1 MQTSTTSRPRRTRGE
16 HSLRILSLP
25 LALITAATAAGAAF
39 VADKTTSALLPALL
53 AGIGAVIIAALTAYS
68 ARRLTGLGAVASA
81 LDEIAKG
88 QRDHDTLYLSDS
100 LGPRA
105 RAFNT
110 LLTELTT
117 QSRAHIITRAADA
130 HSRPARADNELAS
143 AIDAL
148 WVGLL
153 IVDSAGRIRYANGA
167 AAIMLSSVRE
177 KLQNTEIASVLQDQA
192 VLSAILS
199 SAKGTTRVKTAVES
213 ASTAAEGTE
222 GVLRY
227 SVRAV
232 GSRDQSFAVVVIDDV
247 TQQRV
252 AERSRSSF
260 VAQATHELR
269 TPLTNMR
276 LCLDEL
282 LESESLEDAQK
293 AKYLNIVS
301 QESRR
306 LERMVGDMLSIS
318 EIEAGTLKLRVDDVR
333 LNQLFEELT
342 RDHTLQA
349 QDKNVRLAFKL
360 PPKLPVIQGDR
371 DKLVLCLSNLIA
383 NAIKYTPAGGE
394 VTVAVRTGQGPVA
407 VDITDTG
414 IGISPDEQ
422 ELVFER
428 FYRSKDQRVEKITG
442 TGLGLALARQV
453 ARLHG
458 GDITLSSQ
466 LNKGSTFTLIIPETV
481 PSSSSSPPATSK
493 AAA

>member
-1 MQTSTTSRPRRTRGE
+1 MHTSPPSRPRRTRGE
-16 HSLRILSLP
+16 HSLRTLSLP

-39 VADKTTSALLPALL
+39 IADKTTSALLPALV
-53 AGIGAVIIAALTAYS
+53 AGVGASLIAVLTAYT

-81 LDEIAKG
+81 LDEIATG
-88 QRDHDTLYLSDS
+88 QRDHDTLHLSDS

-110 LLTELTT
+110 LLTELNT
-117 QSRAHIITRAADA
+117 QSRVQVVARAADA
-130 HSRPARADNELAS
+130 QSRPARADSELAS

-148 WVGLL
+148 WVGML

-282 LESESLEDAQK
+282 LESENLEDAQK

-458 GDITLSSQ
+458 GDITLTSQ
-466 LNKGSTFTLIIPETV
+466 LNKGSTFTLIIPESA
-481 PSSSSSPPATSK
+481 PSSSSSPSAPSK